1 MKLEPFT
8 VWLPLIYLLI
18 HSLLTV
24 KTSVTRATKL
34 RIIGSNVLL
43 SGYFLFFFWFT
54 WHVQNVQGVFATI
67 LLLWSPIIFF
77 WWAYVWSKHTL
88 NAFYTPGRTFDGFI
102 IKWEGRILGQ
112 PSLWLSQKGNRL
124 ITEILHICYF
134 SYYFYTL
141 SLGIFLHKTGRLEEF
156 ESMSFAVMF
165 GYLVSYTFFAIT
177 PVHGPRWSLFE
188 RGLLTNPSE
197 QHQRGYLVT
206 DLINRIMFGGP
217 AHKGGAMPS
226 SHSSTGLIFIVW
238 ACRVWDAEVAIPAVV
253 LVLGMWLGSVYGR
266 YHFVADIIVGSI
278 IGLISILLADYLILG
293 TIQ

>member
-1 MKLEPFT
+1 MKLEPVT

-24 KTSVTRATKL
+24 KTSVTKATKL

-43 SGYFLFFFWFT
+43 SGYFLFLLWLT
-54 WHVQNVQGVFATI
+54 WHAQDVQVFVTI

-88 NAFYTPGRTFDGFI
+88 NAFYAPGRTFDGFI

-124 ITEILHICYF
+124 ITEILHICYS

-253 LVLGMWLGSVYGR
+253 LVLGMWLGSIYGR